1 MIAQPIFI
9 SSVQKELAEERRA
22 VKAFVEGDP
31 LLRRFFTVFL
41 FEDLPARDRRADEV
55 YLAEVDRC
63 ALYVGLFGQR
73 YGFEDAEGVSP
84 TEREFDRATTQGKAR
99 LIFVKGADDKGRHS
113 KMQALIRKAGAQLIR
128 RRFGSMPE
136 LTAALY
142 ASLVECLERQ
152 GVLRTGPFD
161 ASACPGATLKDL
173 SEEKLRVFLR
183 TARHERGY
191 ALAESTPVHQA
202 LAHLNLL
209 DHGQP
214 SRAAVLLFGTNPQRF
229 LTTSEVKCL
238 HFHGTEVR
246 KPIPSHQ
253 IYKGTVFEVVDQAV
267 DFVLS
272 KIARS
277 VGTRSA
283 GTQAP
288 VEYELP
294 RDAVAEAIVNAV
306 AHRDYAGNASVQ
318 VMLFA
323 DRLEIWNPGEL
334 PAPLTPE
341 LLRSAHASIPRNPL
355 LAEPLFLARYIEKA
369 GTGTL
374 DMIALC
380 REAGLPEPEFRQ
392 DGGQFVQTLWRDWLT
407 ARAVAGLQLN
417 TRQLQAVGFL
427 RLHRRITN
435 KEYRETTSASD
446 RTALRDLAEMLEK
459 GVLAKRGQTG
469 RSAHYVLASQPAMNP
484 TNPPVPPTGGNTP
497 QSRQTRHEARSS
509 GSQASSKTKVR
520 QEETKG
526 KKRITSRPVRRLQ
539 SRRSRGPKHS

>member
-1 MIAQPIFI
+1 VTPQSIFI
-9 SSVQKELAEERRA
+9 SSVQKELAEERKA

-31 LLRRFFTVFL
+31 LLRRYFTVFL

-55 YLAEVDRC
+55 YLGKVDRC
-63 ALYVGLFGQR
+63 ALYVGLLGQG
-73 YGFEDAEGVSP
+73 YGFEDADGMSP
-84 TEREFDRATTQGKAR
+84 TEREFNRATSQGKAR
-99 LIFVKGADDKGRHS
+99 LIFVKGTDDRGRHP
-113 KMQALIRKAGAQLIR
+113 KMRALIRKAGAQLIR
-128 RRFGSMPE
+128 RRFGSVPE

-142 ASLVECLERQ
+142 ASLVEHLERQ
-152 GVLRTGPFD
+152 GVLRAGPFD
-161 ASACPGATLKDL
+161 ASACPDATLEDL
-173 SEEKLRVFLR
+173 SEEKLRWFLR

-191 ALAESTPVHQA
+191 ALAESTPLHKA

-209 DHGQP
+209 DHGRP
-214 SRAAVLLFGTNPQRF
+214 SHAAVLLFGTNPQRF

-253 IYKGTVFEVVDQAV
+253 IYKGTVFAMVDQAV

-277 VGTRSA
+277 VGTRSS

-288 VEYELP
+288 VAYELP

-306 AHRDYAGNASVQ
+306 AHRDYASHASVQ

-334 PAPLTPE
+334 PSPLTPE

-407 ARAVAGLQLN
+407 NSMVMALDLNDRQKMALDFVRANRRIDNAGLRKL
-417 TRQLQAVGFL
+417 TGA
-427 RLHRRITN
+427 I
-435 KEYRETTSASD
+435 Y
-446 RTALRDLAEMLEK
+446 RTASRDLEDLVRK
-459 GVLAKRGQTG
+459 GVLSKVGKTG
-469 RSAHYVLASQPAMNP
+469 RSAHYVLARKPDINR
-484 TNPPVPPTGGNTP
+484 TNRTSTLQRERDTNRTNE
-497 QSRQTRHEARSS
+497 T
-509 GSQASSKTKVR
+509 SKTER
-520 QEETKG
+520 TRAPNAPSAS
-526 KKRITSRPVRRLQ
+526 KRKSPKRRG
-539 SRRSRGPKHS
+539 S